1 MDNKF
6 NINKNSSI
14 SILDNKLSKNITNT
28 LSNKEDICSF
38 KKVDMSFLSD
48 YILSENQKENE
59 KITSEYFILI
69 KIDEII
75 SCLIIIITISCCF
88 TYHETKI
95 CTQKCSFN
103 ENNKNDIINLSLI
116 FCSISAFFFIII
128 LIIKYYHYFH
138 LYKNAKYIQPYKNF
152 FKTSLCKYFL
162 IEFIFAILHP
172 NILLKNKYYTT
183 SKKYNLIRITYNIND
198 IFSLFQ
204 WIRLIYLIINAPI
217 FTNFYSS
224 RADRICKMMSRRL
237 DLLFAF
243 RALFIRHT
251 AIVLIFAFLIICSV
265 FAYMLKIISEP
276 IKFTSEKTFFNN
288 FGNCFWYV
296 LITMTTVGYGDMYP
310 KTTLQRIICC
320 IIAFSGIMVI
330 ALLVSFFQE
339 SLNLS
344 PQEKNS
350 LNIQRRVDDK
360 EEIMKISAKYFKDN
374 MLYIINKK
382 KIESGILNYDR
393 SNKNKLISLLK
404 NRIDSKRKYKSLFH
418 KFHVNFSMGN
428 EIDEIKRKIDN
439 LDFAGSDLTNSISSI
454 NNKFRDLTILL
465 NKYTKVRLNQKPI
478 TIKNEDNIYNS
489 KSISEKKDLESIK
502 EIEIEPEPKDSE

>member
-1 MDNKF
+1 
-6 NINKNSSI
+6 
-14 SILDNKLSKNITNT
+14 
-28 LSNKEDICSF
+28 
-38 KKVDMSFLSD
+38 
-48 YILSENQKENE
+48 
-59 KITSEYFILI
+59 
-69 KIDEII
+69 
-75 SCLIIIITISCCF
+75 
-88 TYHETKI
+88 
-95 CTQKCSFN
+95 
-103 ENNKNDIINLSLI
+103 
-116 FCSISAFFFIII
+116 
-128 LIIKYYHYFH
+128 
-138 LYKNAKYIQPYKNF
+138 
-152 FKTSLCKYFL
+152 
-162 IEFIFAILHP
+162 
-172 NILLKNKYYTT
+172 
-183 SKKYNLIRITYNIND
+183 
-198 IFSLFQ
+198 
-204 WIRLIYLIINAPI
+204 
-217 FTNFYSS
+217 
-224 RADRICKMMSRRL
+224 
-237 DLLFAF
+237 
-243 RALFIRHT
+243 
-251 AIVLIFAFLIICSV
+251 
-265 FAYMLKIISEP
+265 
-276 IKFTSEKTFFNN
+276 
-288 FGNCFWYV
+288 
-296 LITMTTVGYGDMYP
+296 MTTVGYGDMYP